1 VEANGPFIVGLTNDP
16 VRLTQVRRNRM
27 LMLNQKDETDYID
40 LEKVRREV
48 TDARRLFR
56 KYDWPE
62 IDVTRRSIE
71 ETAATVLQHYARF
84 HGDEG

>member
-1 VEANGPFIVGLTNDP
+1 
-16 VRLTQVRRNRM
+16 
-27 LMLNQKDETDYID
+27 MLNQSDETDYID

-56 KYDWPE
+56 KHSWPV

-71 ETAATVLQHYARF
+71 ETAASVLQQLARF
-84 HGDEG
+84 HGEEG